1 MVPPCPG
8 GIGRLG
14 PWLAVGGVQQ
24 GTLGC
29 PRAGRLL
36 WPPPPPRLCTGAAL
50 IKTAKSWG
58 VQRASFSPAPA
69 LGLRTPF
76 LAGDAWIP
84 LQ

>member
-1 MVPPCPG
+1 MPPPDPGQSLGASWDTWGQGLVVPPCPG

-36 WPPPPPRLCTGAAL
+36 WPPPPPGCAQGML
-50 IKTAKSWG
+50 
-58 VQRASFSPAPA
+58 
-69 LGLRTPF
+69 
-76 LAGDAWIP
+76 
-84 LQ
+84 